1 MSHCRNRSRYRAVQ
15 LSLIIARPSPLTA
28 AFGLCPGLGSHR
40 SFRHPWVNSE
50 TRLPDGEVTRSAR
63 LIVDLVDPT
72 TRYGHGALGDAIE
85 AGGFAVERQGKRL
98 LFRIGA
104 DAVFEYRRV
113 RLADLDGDGQPEAI
127 VVKAYLD
134 RGAAIAV
141 YRIGRHAIEPLAES
155 PAIGPRNRWLNS
167 VGVADFTA
175 RGRPCSRP
183 WSSHLAGSLRLYRLS
198 GTALVEVSRIDGF
211 TNHRLGERDLDLARI
226 GDIDEDGTP
235 KIVVPSL
242 TRRELAAIGFKG
254 GRAVVLGKTPVEQ
267 RVARFLALRGPRATI
282 ETDAGARR
290 DVIVGQN

>member
-1 MSHCRNRSRYRAVQ
+1 MLRHRAG
-15 LSLIIARPSPLTA
+15 SLIA
-28 AFGLCPGLGSHR
+28 ALAFAIGCASGAPAQEEAH
-40 SFRHPWVNSE
+40 
-50 TRLPDGEVTRSAR
+50 LPDGEVTRSAG
-63 LIVDLVDPT
+63 LTAYLVDPT
-72 TRYGHGALGDAIE
+72 TRYGHGVLGDAIE

-98 LFRIGA
+98 LFRLGA
-104 DAVFEYRRV
+104 DAVFEDRRV

-155 PAIGPRNRWLNS
+155 PAIGQRNRWLNP
-167 VGVADFTA
+167 VGVADFTGSGQA
-175 RGRPCSRP
+175 MLAAVVTP
-183 WSSHLAGSLRLYRLS
+183 HLAGSLRLYRLS
-198 GTALVEVSRIDGF
+198 GAALVEVSRIDGF

-226 GDIDEDGTP
+226 GDINEDGTP
-235 KIVVPSL
+235 EIVIPSL

-267 RVARFLALRGPRATI
+267 RVARFLALQGPRATI

-290 DVIVGQN
+290 NVIVGQN

>member
-1 MSHCRNRSRYRAVQ
+1 MLRHRAGH
-15 LSLIIARPSPLTA
+15 LIA
-28 AFGLCPGLGSHR
+28 ALAFAIGCAGGAMAQGD
-40 SFRHPWVNSE
+40 E
-50 TRLPDGEVTRSAR
+50 RLPDGDVTRSAGLTAY
-63 LIVDLVDPT
+63 LIDPT
-72 TRYGHGALGDAIE
+72 TRYGHGVLGDAIE

-98 LFRIGA
+98 LFRLGA
-104 DAVFEYRRV
+104 DAVFEDRRV

-155 PAIGPRNRWLNS
+155 PAIGQRNRWLNP
-167 VGVADFTA
+167 VGIADFTGSGQA
-175 RGRPCSRP
+175 MIAAVVTP
-183 WSSHLAGSLRLYRLS
+183 HLAGSLRLYRLS
-198 GTALVEVSRIDGF
+198 GKALVEVSRIDGF

-235 KIVVPSL
+235 EIIIPSL

-267 RVARFLALRGPRATI
+267 RVARFVALQGPRATI
-282 ETDAGARR
+282 ETDTGAQR